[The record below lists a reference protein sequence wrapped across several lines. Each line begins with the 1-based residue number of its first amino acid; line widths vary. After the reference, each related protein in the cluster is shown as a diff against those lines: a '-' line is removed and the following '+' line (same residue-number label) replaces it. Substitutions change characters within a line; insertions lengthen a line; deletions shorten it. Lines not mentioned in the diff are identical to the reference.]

1 MADVHKLTVQE
12 SLNAMGPGGVWDVF
26 AAQTY
31 SGSSAS
37 DTKSNDV
44 SEYHQLGII
53 STVDI
58 YFSFSS
64 DHNTLINVA
73 NDLKIEADTLVFLTI
88 PRGLYRA
95 EDKNPNKIN
104 FHHLSSTGSGVI
116 KIVGV

>member
-37 DTKSNDV
+37 DTISNDV
-44 SEYHQLGII
+44 SEYHQFGII

-58 YFSFSS
+58 YFSFS
-64 DHNTLINVA
+64 DGTKLVNIA
-73 NDLKIEADTLVFLTI
+73 NDLKIEADTLVFLTV
-88 PRGLYRA
+88 PRGLYKPEA
-95 EDKNPNKIN
+95 KTPNKITFN
-104 FHHLSSTGSGVI
+104 HLSSTGSGVI